1 MKEASP
7 VKFYF
12 AKYFFLAFGVL
23 QWLCGMLLF
32 LRGDADK
39 NKPVALVF
47 FLIGLTFVALY
58 FFIATR
64 LKRVAVGKKRIL
76 VIENDKTDHYE
87 WSEVKYIRVV
97 PYFNLY
103 ILKLRGRKDR
113 IYFLPQENSE
123 PLFGLFMQ
131 EPELAQV
138 LKKKVK

>member
-23 QWLCGMLLF
+23 QWICGMLLF

-39 NKPVALVF
+39 NRKVALVF
-47 FLIGLTFVALY
+47 FLIGLAFVALY

-64 LKRVAVGKKRIL
+64 LKRVAIGKRRII
-76 VIENDKTDHYE
+76 VIDNDKTEHYE
-87 WSEVKYIRVV
+87 WPEVKYIKVV

-103 ILKLRGRKDR
+103 AMKLRGRK
-113 IYFLPQENSE
+113 E
-123 PLFGLFMQ
+123 
-131 EPELAQV
+131 
-138 LKKKVK
+138 